1 MDSRL
6 TTGSRGLVNEVAMV
20 DPDGRASHA
29 HAPAGSPQPTVTSHP
44 ARTDDVMW
52 RKSSRSGY
60 SGSCVEIANF
70 DSGQVGIRDSKANGR
85 GPVIL
90 VAPADWSAFVA
101 GIKDGQFDLP

>member
-1 MDSRL
+1 
-6 TTGSRGLVNEVAMV
+6 MV

-29 HAPAGSPQPTVTSHP
+29 NAPAGNPEPTMTSHP
-44 ARTDDVMW
+44 VPADGVMW

-70 DSGQVGIRDSKANGR
+70 DGGQVGIRDSKAKGL
-85 GPVIL
+85 GPVIF

>member
-1 MDSRL
+1 
-6 TTGSRGLVNEVAMV
+6 MV

-29 HAPAGSPQPTVTSHP
+29 NPLAGSPQPTVTSHP
-44 ARTDDVMW
+44 VRANGVMW

-70 DSGQVGIRDSKANGR
+70 SDGQIGIRDSKANGL
-85 GPVIL
+85 GPVIF

>member
-1 MDSRL
+1 
-6 TTGSRGLVNEVAMV
+6 MV

-29 HAPAGSPQPTVTSHP
+29 NALAGSPEPTVTSRP
-44 ARTDDVMW
+44 VRANDVTW

-70 DSGQVGIRDSKANGR
+70 GGGQVGIRDSKANGL

-90 VAPADWSAFVA
+90 VAPADWSAFLT

>member
-1 MDSRL
+1 
-6 TTGSRGLVNEVAMV
+6 MV

-29 HAPAGSPQPTVTSHP
+29 HVLAGGPQPTATSHP
-44 ARTDDVMW
+44 VCADGVMW

-70 DSGQVGIRDSKANGR
+70 GGGQVGIRDSKANGR
-85 GPVIL
+85 GPIIV